1 MGNGLTT
8 RLKNAWDAFTSK
20 DQQNFS
26 VVTDYGPG
34 YGNRPDR
41 HRIVTGSERT
51 IISSIYNRI
60 AVDVA
65 STTFEHVRTDSDGR
79 YLETIDSG
87 LNDCLN
93 VEANTDETAFA
104 FKIDVVI
111 SLLDEGCI
119 AIVPVETSKNPYETT
134 SFDILSLRVAKI
146 IGWHPEYVDLEIYN
160 HNNGI
165 TQQITLPKSLVAIV
179 ENPFYSVM
187 NQPNSTLRRLVY
199 KLGLLDDADARAN
212 SSKLDLIIQ
221 LPYTVKSDYQK
232 ARAESRK
239 KDIEM
244 QLTGS
249 QYGIAYIDSTEH
261 ITQLNRSV
269 ENTLSGQIETLT
281 EQLYSQLGMN
291 ESILNG
297 TATADT
303 MNNYYQRTVYPIIQA
318 IKEELIRK
326 FLTKTARSQRQTIMT
341 FQDPFKY
348 MTVTQIAQVVDTL
361 SRNEVLTGN
370 EFRTALG
377 FKPSSEPGADELRN
391 KNLINPNADYGS
403 TPAYTTSADQ
413 TSAEEVNSN
422 ELGSMAVDDL
432 ISKYSLTGQNGTK

>member
-1 MGNGLTT
+1 MSNRLTK
-8 RLKNAWDAFTSK
+8 RLKKAWDVFKEK
-20 DQQNFS
+20 DKGDLS
-26 VVTDYGPG
+26 VFTDYGPG

-65 STTFEHVRTDSDGR
+65 STTFEHVKTDENGR
-79 YLETIDSG
+79 YKETISSG

-93 VEANTDETAFA
+93 VAANVDETGFA
-104 FKIDVVI
+104 FKIDLVV
-111 SLLDEGCI
+111 SLLDEGCV
-119 AIVPVETSKNPYETT
+119 AVVPVETSKNALQTT

-146 IGWHPEYVDLEIYN
+146 VGWHPEYVDVQIYN
-160 HNNGI
+160 HLNGQ
-165 TQQITLPKSLVAIV
+165 TQQITLPKSLVAII

-187 NQPNSTLRRLVY
+187 NQPNSTLKRLVY

-221 LPYTVKSDYQK
+221 LPYTVKSPAQK
-232 ARAESRK
+232 MRADTRK

-261 ITQLNRSV
+261 VTQLNRSV
-269 ENTLSGQIETLT
+269 ENTLSSQIETLT
-281 EQLYSQLGMN
+281 AQLYSQLGID

-297 TATADT
+297 TASAET

-318 IKEELIRK
+318 IKEEFTRK
-326 FLTKTARSQRQTIMT
+326 FLTKTARTQGQTIMS

-348 MTVTQIAQVVDTL
+348 MTVTQIAQIVDTL

-403 TPAYTTSADQ
+403 TSAYSSSADSV
-413 TSAEEVNSN
+413 SAEEVNGNNTDLGAMTVGELMN
-422 ELGSMAVDDL
+422 E
-432 ISKYSLTGQNGTK
+432 SKGQNGTK